1 MIRNRKYLLPGFEYQ
16 IALGDTLVPLPE
28 FRKLVSNLSGI
39 LKIKNQYVFISPEGL
54 KKLFS
59 QGDKPSRIT
68 GHGLLRSA
76 LSEEYEGAKVELS
89 PEVRKLIS
97 GITKLPL
104 IEIPAGLTANL
115 RPYQLTGYRW
125 MVQNSAVGFGSLIA
139 DDMGPGKIVQVI
151 AAILRFKQMGAL
163 RKKKVL
169 VIMPTT
175 LLTNWQKEIEKF
187 APSLT
192 ATVYHG
198 SERKLGVKDTDLPDK
213 IENNHYCILGK
224 EQAALY
230 QNVLNRAMEDM
241 EQLDGIQCKGLVL
254 KMITGL
260 KQICNHPDNYLK
272 QSLANL
278 TVAAG
283 EKWIGD
289 LTNSELREIF
299 RLE

>member
-1 MIRNRKYLLPGFEYQ
+1 M
-16 IALGDTLVPLPE
+16 
-28 FRKLVSNLSGI
+28 
-39 LKIKNQYVFISPEGL
+39 KIKDQYVFISPEGL

-59 QGDKPSRIT
+59 QVDKPSRIT
-68 GHGLLRSA
+68 GYELLRSA

-139 DDMGPGKIVQVI
+139 DDMGLGKTVQVI

-272 QSLANL
+272 KRPCQSYCCCQR
-278 TVAAG
+278 
-283 EKWIGD
+283 KMDWR
-289 LTNSELREIF
+289 SYQQ
-299 RLE
+299 